1 MLDNILDIET
11 CANSSREWLVY
22 VYPFSV
28 PLSVI
33 SVVINLLHIL
43 ILVNMAELRERRHF
57 WILLNITL
65 VDIISDV
72 MYLIVKIWNLYNLQ
86 TSTNNTI
93 GIALTVIG
101 LRSATICR
109 YYQLTLASLD
119 RYYAICKPFD
129 YGNSRLI
136 NNIGKLSI
144 LSWIFNIAFY
154 TFKVTFTAEDSCLG
168 ALNTIMVSEMSEKRY
183 LDIFGTLTMLL
194 PSVVTAVLL
203 TKVGRELKR
212 MSKRGNMTTDDRE
225 VREATRYIIR
235 TCIMFYSTVVPLVGL
250 VILRMAIGDPEN
262 SYVKVLQVF
271 VIIFQSFYGIGN
283 VVLYGYLYPSYRQK
297 IKKVLRLSNCNPKIS
312 PI

>member
-28 PLSVI
+28 TLSVI

-86 TSTNNTI
+86 TSTNNAR

-183 LDIFGTLTMLL
+183 LNIFGTLTMLL

-212 MSKRGNMTTDDRE
+212 MSKRGNATDDRE
-225 VREATRYIIR
+225 VREATRYIIG
-235 TCIMFYSTVVPLVGL
+235 TCIMFFSSVVPLVGL

-262 SYVKVLQVF
+262 SYVKVLQIF

-297 IKKVLRLSNCNPKIS
+297 IKKVFRLSNCNPKIS